1 MGSRDIYNHF
11 KSKKIATIAGYASI
25 VLTTVLNLILTR
37 IYLKTLGQ
45 DSYGLYQM
53 IYSIAQYIL
62 VLDMGIS
69 TVMVRYLVDYNSKGD
84 KEGAENFAFHIGL
97 LIIGILFIIAIGCT
111 FLNASIENIYTNLT
125 SEEYAISHKMFVIMA
140 FTLCLTIVQHYLRGI
155 INAKELFVVG
165 NISTIVASIGKFI
178 LVYILLNRGVGVV
191 AIAISDLV
199 VKIIIVMAGIYL
211 CFIKMHFRIR
221 PHKINFKVLSGAFV
235 LMGGMLLHSV
245 STFANN
251 AIDKTI
257 LGILMSKSDVAIYAI
272 AMPFITV
279 FNMLPTIFT
288 NMFLPT
294 AIRLKNNGAGGNE
307 YTSLIVKVG
316 RYQFSICGLMLV
328 GFLVCGKDFIALM
341 YGRDVLQAWIIAI
354 IIMIPSMIQLSEE
367 ALNGV
372 IDANDKRL
380 FFSSMVLIMSLM
392 NIVLTVI
399 MVKLWGILGAPIA
412 TSISYISYFIV
423 ARNMFARK
431 MFGINIPRMIKEIPS
446 RTLLCLLGSAIP
458 GVVLNLIFPGKYYL
472 WLFLLKALGT
482 GFVFAILMFKYGFSN
497 EEREYLLGFIG
508 KKLSNRNAI

>member
-1 MGSRDIYNHF
+1 MRTINIHTKL
-11 KSKKIATIAGYASI
+11 KSKKIATIVGYISI
-25 VLTTVLNLILTR
+25 ILTTVINLVLTR
-37 IYLKTLGQ
+37 IYLNALGQ

-84 KEGAENFAFHIGL
+84 KDGAENFAFHIGL
-97 LIIGILFIIAIGCT
+97 LVFGILIVLTIGCVI
-111 FLNASIENIYTNLT
+111 LNSSIEKIYTNLT
-125 SEEYAISHKMFVIMA
+125 TGEYAISHKMFVIMA
-140 FTLCLTIVQHYLRGI
+140 VTLCLTIIQHYLRGI
-155 INAKELFVVG
+155 INSREYFVIV
-165 NISTIVASIGKFI
+165 NISTIASSIGKFV
-178 LVYILLNRGVGVV
+178 LVYILLNHGIGII

-199 VKIIIVMAGIYL
+199 VKILVVLAGVYL
-211 CFIKMHFRIR
+211 CFFRMHFRLR
-221 PHKINFKVLSGAFV
+221 PHKINYKILSGAFV

-257 LGILMSKSDVAIYAI
+257 LGIFMNKSDVAIYAI

-279 FNMLPTIFT
+279 YNMLPTIFT

-307 YTSLIVKVG
+307 YTNLIIKVG
-316 RYQFSICGLMLV
+316 RYQFSICGLMFV

-341 YGRDVLQAWIIAI
+341 YGKDVLQAWTIAV

-392 NIVLTVI
+392 NVILTI
-399 MVKLWGILGAPIA
+399 ILVKTCGILGAPIA
-412 TSISYISYFIV
+412 TSISYISYFII
-423 ARNMFARK
+423 ARNLFAKK
-431 MFGINIPRMIKEIPS
+431 MFEIDIFRMIKEIPS
-446 RTLLCLLGSAIP
+446 RTFLCLIGSALP
-458 GVVLNLIFPGKYYL
+458 GIILNILFQGKYYL
-472 WLFLLKALGT
+472 WLFILKATLT
-482 GFVFAILMFKYGFSN
+482 CSAFIILMFHFGFSQN
-497 EEREYLLGFIG
+497 EKEYITGFIG
-508 KKLSNRNAI
+508 NISKNKE

>member
-1 MGSRDIYNHF
+1 MGSRGIYNQLQ
-11 KSKKIATIAGYASI
+11 SKRIATIAGYGSI

-37 IYLKTLGQ
+37 IYLRTLGQ
-45 DSYGLYQM
+45 DNYGLYQM

-84 KEGAENFAFHIGL
+84 KDGAENFAFHIGL

-111 FLNASIENIYTNLT
+111 VLNSSIEKIYANLT
-125 SEEYAISHKMFVIMA
+125 AEEYAISHKMFVIMA
-140 FTLCLTIVQHYLRGI
+140 FTLCLTIIQHFLRGI
-155 INAKELFVVG
+155 INSKELFVIG
-165 NISTIVASIGKFI
+165 NISTIAASIGKFLI
-178 LVYILLNRGVGVV
+178 VYILLNQGIGVI
-191 AIAISDLV
+191 AIALSDLI
-199 VKIIIVMAGIYL
+199 VKIFIVLAGIYL
-211 CFIKMHFRIR
+211 CFFKIRFRVR
-221 PHKINFKVLSGAFV
+221 PHKINFRILSGAFV

-257 LGILMSKSDVAIYAI
+257 LGIMMSKSDVAVYAI

-294 AIRLKNNGAGGNE
+294 AIRIKNNGASGNE

-341 YGRDVLQAWIIAI
+341 YGKEVLQAWIIAI
-354 IIMIPSMIQLSEE
+354 IIMIPSTIQLSEE

-380 FFSSMVLIMSLM
+380 FFSSMVLGMSLL

-431 MFGINIPRMIKEIPS
+431 MFGINISRMIKEIPS
-446 RTLLCLLGSAIP
+446 RTLLCLFGSAVP
-458 GVVLNLIFPGKYYL
+458 GIVLNLIFPGKYYL
-472 WLFLLKALGT
+472 WLFLFKALST
-482 GFVFAILMFKYGFSN
+482 GVVFAALMFKYGFSLD
-497 EEREYLLGFIG
+497 EREYLTGFVG
-508 KKLSNRNAI
+508 KRVAK